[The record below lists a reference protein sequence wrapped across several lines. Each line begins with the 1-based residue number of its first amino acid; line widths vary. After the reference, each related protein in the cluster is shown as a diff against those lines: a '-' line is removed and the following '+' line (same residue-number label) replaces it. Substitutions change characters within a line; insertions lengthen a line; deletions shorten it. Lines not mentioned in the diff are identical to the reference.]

1 MKNGTD
7 SKALSWK
14 CPQCGRSNLRQML
27 SCRCGA
33 RRERPS
39 TSRLGSVRFQW
50 SFIGWGMA
58 VLLGAL
64 VVFQQLREEE
74 PSRPV
79 FETTAAS
86 PLQPVADEPT
96 IVTPA
101 VAAPV
106 TPDLVPTPPSEDD
119 EAPSLEDV
127 IDKALPAVVSIKTRR
142 GTGTGFF
149 VKHSLIVTNA
159 HVVEG
164 ETYVNVKLNSGELTP
179 ATVISK
185 STAYDLA
192 IIRLDDPRLE
202 HGFLTMS
209 TSDSVRVGQEVVAI
223 GSPLG
228 LLDSTVTRG
237 IISAIRAVGPLTY
250 FQTDAAVNPGNSG
263 GPLIDANGHVIGINT
278 GKVGGAESLGFA
290 IAIDHAEELIT
301 DPETVANKGS
311 EPILPKGKIPG
322 AEEDPDAPV
331 PLGKFEQ
338 KLEAMAREWS
348 ELRDKYTEMLQRCL
362 PVEIQS
368 SYLGTFGT
376 GLSSGV
382 IDRWNEGCTQEYY
395 DISDRAERLMKDYDR
410 VYNDYTLEAMKQRK
424 SLDVMERAIPIPKRR

>member
-1 MKNGTD
+1 M
-7 SKALSWK
+7 
-14 CPQCGRSNLRQML
+14 
-27 SCRCGA
+27 
-33 RRERPS
+33 
-39 TSRLGSVRFQW
+39 
-50 SFIGWGMA
+50 
-58 VLLGAL
+58 
-64 VVFQQLREEE
+64 
-74 PSRPV
+74 
-79 FETTAAS
+79 
-86 PLQPVADEPT
+86 
-96 IVTPA
+96 
-101 VAAPV
+101 
-106 TPDLVPTPPSEDD
+106 
-119 EAPSLEDV
+119 
-127 IDKALPAVVSIKTRR
+127 
-142 GTGTGFF
+142 
-149 VKHSLIVTNA
+149 TND

-322 AEEDPDAPV
+322 F
-331 PLGKFEQ
+331 KFC
-338 KLEAMAREWS
+338 AVR
-348 ELRDKYTEMLQRCL
+348 
-362 PVEIQS
+362 VEPATS
-368 SYLGTFGT
+368 
-376 GLSSGV
+376 
-382 IDRWNEGCTQEYY
+382 
-395 DISDRAERLMKDYDR
+395 
-410 VYNDYTLEAMKQRK
+410 
-424 SLDVMERAIPIPKRR
+424 